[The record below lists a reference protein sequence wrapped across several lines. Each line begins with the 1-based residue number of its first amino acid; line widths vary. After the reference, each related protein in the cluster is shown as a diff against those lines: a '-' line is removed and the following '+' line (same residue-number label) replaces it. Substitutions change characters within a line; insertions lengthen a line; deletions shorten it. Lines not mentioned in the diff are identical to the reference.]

1 MSDKKIPINSVG
13 IKIKEAREKTGLSAE
28 ELSWKINDKDID
40 KKKIVNWEKGREF
53 PDLNDMYKL
62 ASYLDLNP
70 NELLALRNQIQNEA
84 QKEPNW
90 ALRYIINKLFNIGKP
105 GLKFIFEIILGIS
118 IITLAANTK
127 GLLNKMQGDQ
137 EEYDFVENVIKDD
150 IQEFVYQNKTGLEQS
165 KIRSNDNSNIVNE
178 IKDNNNTNTN
188 TNTNT

>member
-28 ELSWKINDKDID
+28 ELSWKINDKNID
-40 KKKIVNWEKGREF
+40 KKKIVNWEKGKEF
-53 PDLNDMYKL
+53 PDLNEMYKL

-105 GLKFIFEIILGIS
+105 GFKFIFEIILGIS

-150 IQEFVYQNKTGLEQS
+150 IQEFVYQNETGLEQS
-165 KIRSNDNSNIVNE
+165 KIRSNDHSNIVNE
-178 IKDNNNTNTN
+178 VKDNNNTNTN
-188 TNTNT
+188 TNT